1 MTDRSICL
9 GNLSVGDI
17 FHAEYPNGASCIC
30 LVLSVNDAAI
40 HAKRITTQQN
50 LLFNRRTGVEEAAPG
65 EPEAV
70 IDSVAPLPPEVH
82 DTFLEMNKKYE
93 ALMSMDKASRFQ
105 DLERHKLT
113 EAEKKALIF
122 VYSHYASN
130 ALPGTRADGNEAS
143 VAYDGD

>member
-1 MTDRSICL
+1 MTDRSVCL

-30 LVLSVNDAAI
+30 LVLSVDDATI
-40 HAKRITTQQN
+40 YAKRITTQHT
-50 LLFNRRTGVEEAAPG
+50 LSFNRGTGVEEVAPG

-70 IDSVAPLPPEVH
+70 IDLVAPLPPEVH
-82 DTFLEMNKKYE
+82 NTFLEMNKKYE
-93 ALMSMDKASRFQ
+93 TLMAMDEVSRFQ
-105 DLERHKLT
+105 DLERHKLS

-122 VYSHYASN
+122 VYSHYPSN
-130 ALPGTRADGNEAS
+130 ALPGARADRNEAS